1 VGAEALPEPAAV
13 LPEPAA
19 SLPAWTLR
27 PGTAAD
33 AAVIAEL
40 RAVVMRPDLERLD
53 RYDEHRVRHRFL
65 DGYRPDRTRVV
76 EIDGG
81 LVGSI
86 ASRVED
92 DAVWI
97 EHFYLATG
105 VQGRG
110 IGGAVLRRV
119 MLEDGRADRPFRL
132 DVLRGSGAR
141 RLYERH
147 GFRYERP
154 EGEWDEILVAPPLAP
169 PLGSAT
175 R

>member
-1 VGAEALPEPAAV
+1 M
-13 LPEPAA
+13 
-19 SLPAWTLR
+19 
-27 PGTAAD
+27 
-33 AAVIAEL
+33 IAEL

-65 DGYRPDRTRVV
+65 DGYRPEHTRVI
-76 EIDGG
+76 EADGE
-81 LVGSI
+81 LVGCI
-86 ASRVED
+86 ASRLED

-97 EHFYLATG
+97 EHFYLATA

-132 DVLRGSGAR
+132 DVLRGSAAR

-147 GFRYERP
+147 GFRWERP
-154 EGEWDEILVAPPLAP
+154 EGEWDEILVAPPLA
-169 PLGSAT
+169 AAVD
-175 R
+175 